1 MNRWI
6 KISVAALIVLS
17 IFTGCSLTTPETTN
31 SETQKE
37 ETSVP
42 EAEPS
47 QAETKPSVSEP
58 SQAETEPSQ
67 TEDEIELILQQMTLR
82 EKVGQ
87 LFIIRPDALDVSQ
100 TTEQIEASSADGV
113 TELSSAMVAMLDDY
127 PVGGIVMFGKNIST
141 PGQITEF
148 INNLQNAGNT
158 PLFMAVDEEG
168 GLVARLAN
176 NAAFDVRKYK
186 SAAAVGESGDT
197 TVAMDMGATIGTYLR
212 QYGFNMDFAPVA
224 DVNSNP
230 NNTVIGNRAFSS
242 NANIAANM
250 AKAMAE
256 GLKQQQIIPTF
267 KHFLGHGDTAE
278 DSHNGIAVS
287 YKSKQEMEICEWLP
301 YESLTTRDCVMV
313 GHIATPEIT
322 GNLTPASMSYE
333 IVNGILREQLN
344 FDGVVITDSLEMGAI
359 TDEYTAAEA
368 AVSAIKAGCD
378 ILLCPDNLQE
388 TFEAVI
394 EAVENG
400 TISEERINES
410 VYRILL
416 LKQTYGLL
424 Q

>member
-47 QAETKPSVSEP
+47 QAETEPSVSEP

-67 TEDEIELILQQMTLR
+67 TEDEIELILQRMTLR

-113 TELSSAMVAMLDDY
+113 TELSSAMVAMLDNY

-212 QYGFNMDFAPVA
+212 RYGFNLDFAPVA

-242 NANIAANM
+242 DANIAANM

-267 KHFLGHGDTAE
+267 KHFPGHGDTAE

-287 YKSKQEMEICEWLP
+287 YKTKKEMEICEWLP

-344 FDGVVITDSLEMGAI
+344 FEGVVITDSLEMGAI

-388 TFEAVI
+388 AFEAVI

-410 VYRILL
+410 VYRILQ